1 MFELTLTGEALTRG
15 IIIGLIYGSVLGA
28 VAVGLTIIWGVMKV
42 VNLAHGHIL
51 VFAAMMTAFL
61 YLTYQGAIWFTPP
74 VAFIWMGLLGT
85 IFGAFF
91 YYVTLH
97 PIIGHVDTMTLK
109 YEMSSLMATFGFGIA
124 LYGIHYVLPNFI
136 PSYSTEPSIG
146 YSIGSQGHTF
156 ITFLGVTVEKS
167 KLLMSGLG
175 FLLMVVAHGVMNWTS
190 MGLKIRAVAQ
200 DARALS
206 LVGINPVRVKV
217 MTAVVATAFAM
228 ASGVIFLG
236 YANSVSPNTE
246 SIVAPL
252 CFVIVVL
259 GGLGS
264 VLGTYLGG
272 LLLGM
277 IYQLTLEL
285 SGQTQQIAFAVAF
298 AVLIIVLV
306 LKPNGVFGNVEH
318 KLHEWRNRGE

>member
-1 MFELTLTGEALTRG
+1 MLELTLTGEALTRG
-15 IIIGLIYGSVLGA
+15 IIVGLIYGSVLGA
-28 VAVGLTIIWGVMKV
+28 VAAGLTIIWGVMKV

-51 VFAAMMTAFL
+51 VFAAMMTAYL
-61 YLTYQGAIWFTPP
+61 YLTYQGAMIFTPP
-74 VAFIWMGLLGT
+74 IAFVWIGLLGAL
-85 IFGAFF
+85 FGAFF

-124 LYGIHYVLPNFI
+124 LYGIHYVIPNFV
-136 PSYSTEPSIG
+136 PTYSTEPSIG
-146 YSIGSQGHTF
+146 YSIGAAGHTYL
-156 ITFLGVTVEKS
+156 TFLGVTLEKS
-167 KLLMSGLG
+167 KLLMSGLS
-175 FLLMVVAHGVMNWTS
+175 FLLVITAHGVMNWTS

-206 LVGINPVRVKV
+206 LVGVNPVKVKV

-228 ASGVIFLG
+228 ASGVLFLG

-272 LLLGM
+272 LLLGI

-285 SGQTQQIAFAVAF
+285 TGQTQQIAFAIAF
-298 AVLIIVLV
+298 AVLIIALV
-306 LKPNGVFGNVEH
+306 LKPNGVFGDIER
-318 KLHEWRNRGE
+318 KLYSLRKRGE